1 MKLGDAISAA
11 LTAVAG
17 NPLRSGLTTLGVV
30 IGVASVVAMVAV
42 GRGAES
48 RIEEAIRGIG
58 SNVLVVGNGAQT
70 SDGRRA
76 AQGSFLTLT
85 EGDAAALAREIPEI
99 QIAAGSVAGTGQVIA
114 NGKNWFTT
122 TRGVTPDY
130 FDVRNWEIAEG
141 RRMTEEE
148 TRSAAKVAIIG
159 QTIVDEIFAG
169 NSPLGRALRI
179 RRTPFTIIGILAEK
193 GPAPWGGDQDDVVFV
208 PLRTAKMR
216 VFGDRQQRSDLLG
229 QITVQVTT
237 EDAIEQAE
245 TSIAAVLRRRHH
257 LRPNDVD
264 DFFVSN
270 LAEVLSA
277 RAEFSR
283 TMAALLA
290 AVAGVSLIVGGIGIM
305 NIMLVSVS
313 ERRKEIGL
321 RLAVGAT
328 RRAVMTQFVIE
339 ALVLSIFGGIVG
351 VGIGIASSG
360 LVSHL
365 AGWPVLI
372 GADAILIAAA
382 FSVGV
387 GVFFGYYPARKASR
401 MDPIEA
407 LRQD

>member
-1 MKLGDAISAA
+1 MKLRDAISAA
-11 LTAVAG
+11 LTALAS

-48 RIEEAIRGIG
+48 RIEEAVRGIG
-58 SNVLVVGNGAQT
+58 SNVLVIGNGART

-85 EGDAAALAREIPEI
+85 EGDVSALAREIPEV
-99 QIAAGSVAGTGQVIA
+99 QIAAGSVAGTGQVVA

-122 TRGVTPDY
+122 TRGVTPSY
-130 FDVRNWEIAEG
+130 FNVRNWTLAEG
-141 RRMTEEE
+141 RDMAEDEV
-148 TRSAAKVAIIG
+148 RSAAKVAIIG
-159 QTIVDEIFAG
+159 QTIVNEIFG
-169 NSPLGRALRI
+169 GHSPLGRTLRI
-179 RRTPFTIIGILAEK
+179 RRTPFTVIGVMAEK

-229 QITVQVTT
+229 QITVQVTSA
-237 EDAIEQAE
+237 DAIARAE
-245 TSIAAVLRRRHH
+245 ESITTVLRRRHH
-257 LRPNDVD
+257 LRPTDAN

-277 RAEFSR
+277 RAKFSR

-290 AVAGVSLIVGGIGIM
+290 SVAGVSLIVGGIGIM
-305 NIMLVSVS
+305 NIMLVSVT

-328 RRAVMTQFVIE
+328 RQAVMTQFVIE

-351 VGIGIASSG
+351 VGLGVASSG

-372 GADAILIAAA
+372 SIDAILIAAA
-382 FSVGV
+382 FSLAV
-387 GVFFGYYPARKASR
+387 GVFFGFYPARKASR
-401 MDPIEA
+401 LDPIEA